1 MNAVKKLSTLLLAL
15 TAALCLTAAASA
27 AEKLPYADV
36 TEKNWFYDAVSF
48 VTEEDLM
55 DGLTE
60 TAFGPS
66 RNLTRQ
72 MLAEALYRLAGF
84 PETAAENPFTDV
96 TNNAAYKDAVVWAYG
111 AGVVNGLTETTF
123 SPDASIERQDI
134 AAMLARFLDADL
146 SGEEGLD
153 AFKDAAAVRGYAK
166 GALSW
171 AVANGL
177 IQGNPDGT
185 VNPRGN
191 ATRAQAAAILQR
203 FAPMT
208 GDREPTQTGLQ
219 RSAERAIAKQQY
231 QTAADCFRKM
241 EEAGF
246 IGGSEL
252 GQRLFDTAYA
262 ASQTEA
268 YTVCVELLEEAA
280 DLENAA
286 AVNELGGCYLTGRGV
301 KKDEEKALELYKKAA
316 EMESPSALYNVGV
329 CYAYGHGV
337 EADEAAAFQWF
348 QKAAEAGSPSGMF
361 AAGAWYAEG
370 KGVKA
375 DEEQARAWLEKYAA
389 SGNSIW
395 SEQAQAI
402 LEELEAA

>member
-1 MNAVKKLSTLLLAL
+1 M
-15 TAALCLTAAASA
+15 
-27 AEKLPYADV
+27 
-36 TEKNWFYDAVSF
+36 F
-48 VTEEDLM
+48 
-55 DGLTE
+55 
-60 TAFGPS
+60 
-66 RNLTRQ
+66 
-72 MLAEALYRLAGF
+72 
-84 PETAAENPFTDV
+84 
-96 TNNAAYKDAVVWAYG
+96 NAAYKDAVVWAYG
-111 AGVVNGLTETTF
+111 AGVVNGLTETAF
-123 SPDASIERQDI
+123 GPDASIERQDI

-153 AFKDAAAVRGYAK
+153 AFKDAAAVRDYAK

-171 AVANGL
+171 AIANGL

-219 RSAERAIAKQQY
+219 RSAEKAIAKQQY
-231 QTAADCFRKM
+231 QAAADCFRKM

-268 YTVCVELLEEAA
+268 YAVCAELLEEAA

-301 KKDEEKALELYKKAA
+301 KKDEKKALELYKQAA

-329 CYAYGHGV
+329 CYAYGYGA

-361 AAGAWYAEG
+361 AAGAWYAVG
-370 KGVKA
+370 KGVEA
-375 DEEQARAWLEKYAA
+375 DEEQARAWLEKYAE

-402 LEELEAA
+402 LEELEAE

>member
-96 TNNAAYKDAVVWAYG
+96 ADNAAYKDAVVWAYG
-111 AGVVNGLTETTF
+111 AGVVNGLTETAF
-123 SPDASIERQDI
+123 GPDASIERQDI

-171 AVANGL
+171 AAANGL

-208 GDREPTQTGLQ
+208 GDREPTQAGLQ
-219 RSAERAIAKQQY
+219 RSAEKAIAKQQY
-231 QTAADCFRKM
+231 QAAADCFRKM

-268 YTVCVELLEEAA
+268 YAVCTELLEEAA

-301 KKDEEKALELYKKAA
+301 KKDEKKALELYKQAA

-329 CYAYGHGV
+329 CYAYGYGA

-361 AAGAWYAEG
+361 AAGAWYAVG
-370 KGVKA
+370 KGVEA
-375 DEEQARAWLEKYAA
+375 DEEQARAWLEKYAE

-402 LEELEAA
+402 LEELEAE

>member
-48 VTEEDLM
+48 VTAEDLM

-96 TNNAAYKDAVVWAYG
+96 ADNAAYKDAVVWAYG

-123 SPDASIERQDI
+123 GPDASIERQDI
-134 AAMLARFLDADL
+134 AAMLARFLDAAL

-185 VNPRGN
+185 VIPRGN

-301 KKDEEKALELYKKAA
+301 KKDEI
-316 EMESPSALYNVGV
+316 G
-329 CYAYGHGV
+329 
-337 EADEAAAFQWF
+337 
-348 QKAAEAGSPSGMF
+348 
-361 AAGAWYAEG
+361 
-370 KGVKA
+370 
-375 DEEQARAWLEKYAA
+375 RAHV
-389 SGNSIW
+389 
-395 SEQAQAI
+395 
-402 LEELEAA
+402 